1 MATFPPDEIRLV
13 LLRAPGKQGNVH
25 QATQSVC
32 LVSAV
37 R

>member
-1 MATFPPDEIRLV
+1 V
-13 LLRAPGKQGNVH
+13 LLRARGKQGNVH